1 MCTAAMNVTMNIVSI
16 QVVTFSDMGEYRID
30 ELARLAATTV
40 RNVRVYQDRG
50 LLAPPRRDGR
60 VGIYTDAHLARLRL
74 IGQLLK
80 RGYTF
85 ANIGEMLAVWERGG
99 NLAEILD
106 LESAVGHP
114 WSDEVP
120 GHVTA
125 EQLRVLFGAENT
137 AENRA
142 RAVDLGI
149 LEPDG
154 ERYLVP
160 SPRLLSAG
168 AELVAAGVTLPD
180 VLDLA
185 ERLRVHVDAVAH
197 DMAATVAG
205 HVVAAHLR
213 DGGLRGEDIA
223 EVAAIVRRLRPLA
236 QIVLDAMLAQAM
248 SRHVQDALGD
258 HFPELLDYQ
267 EPPEAAQPA
276 WPGGWSCLSA
286 RHGASFG
293 SVPGLSG
300 GHDARSACQPEPSV
314 RQGSPHRTRPAGVLA
329 AGR

>member
-1 MCTAAMNVTMNIVSI
+1 
-16 QVVTFSDMGEYRID
+16 MGEYRID
-30 ELARLAATTV
+30 ELARLAGTTV

-50 LLAPPRRDGR
+50 LVTPPRRDGR

-99 NLAEILD
+99 DLAEVLD

-114 WSDEVP
+114 WSDEIP

-125 EQLRVLFGAENT
+125 EQLRDSFGAEYT
-137 AENRA
+137 AEHVA
-142 RAVDLGI
+142 RAVTLGI

-168 AELVAAGVTLPD
+168 AEMVAAGMTLGA

-185 ERLRVHVDAVAH
+185 ERLRMHVDAAAH

-213 DGGLRGEDIA
+213 DGMPEGEHMA
-223 EVAAIVRRLRPLA
+223 EAAAIIRRLRPLA

-248 SRHVQDALGD
+248 SQYVQEALGD
-258 HFPELLDYQ
+258 HL
-267 EPPEAAQPA
+267 
-276 WPGGWSCLSA
+276 A
-286 RHGASFG
+286 RVLGQDG
-293 SVPGLSG
+293 
-300 GHDARSACQPEPSV
+300 R
-314 RQGSPHRTRPAGVLA
+314 RTPA
-329 AGR
+329 AGAGAT

>member
-1 MCTAAMNVTMNIVSI
+1 MR
-16 QVVTFSDMGEYRID
+16 EYRID

-60 VGIYTDAHLARLRL
+60 VGIYTDAHLSRLRL

-106 LESAVGHP
+106 LESAVADP

-120 GHVTA
+120 GYLTG
-125 EQLRVLFGAENT
+125 EQLRASFGAEDT

-142 RAVDLGI
+142 RAVALGM

-154 ERYLVP
+154 GRYRVP

-168 AELVAAGVTLPD
+168 AEMVAAGMTLPD

-185 ERLRVHVDAVAH
+185 ERLRAHVDAAAR

-205 HVVAAHLR
+205 QVVIARLR
-213 DGGLRGEDIA
+213 DGALQGENVA

-236 QIVLDAMLAQAM
+236 QVVLDAMLAQAM
-248 SRHVQDALGD
+248 SQQVQDALGD
-258 HFPELLDYQ
+258 LAAALGHQAPA
-267 EPPEAAQPA
+267 EAEQPA
-276 WPGGWSCLSA
+276 
-286 RHGASFG
+286 
-293 SVPGLSG
+293 
-300 GHDARSACQPEPSV
+300 
-314 RQGSPHRTRPAGVLA
+314 
-329 AGR
+329 

>member
-1 MCTAAMNVTMNIVSI
+1 MNVTMNIVTI
-16 QVVTFSDMGEYRID
+16 QVVTFFGMGEYRID

-74 IGQLLK
+74 IGRLLS

-85 ANIGEMLAVWERGG
+85 ANIREMLAVWERGG
-99 NLAEILD
+99 TLAEILD
-106 LESAVGHP
+106 LESAVADP

-120 GHVTA
+120 GYVTD
-125 EQLRVLFGAENT
+125 EQLGELFGAGNT

-142 RAVDLGI
+142 RAADLGI
-149 LEPDG
+149 IQPDG
-154 ERYLVP
+154 ARYLAP

-168 AELVAAGVTLPD
+168 AELVAAGMTLPD
-180 VLDLA
+180 VLGLA
-185 ERLRVHVDAVAH
+185 ERLRAHVDAVAH

-213 DGGLRGEDIA
+213 DGGLHSEDIA

-236 QIVLDAMLAQAM
+236 QVVVDAMLAQSM

-258 HFPELLDYQ
+258 YFPELLDYQ
-267 EPPEAAQPA
+267 KPPEAGQPA
-276 WPGGWSCLSA
+276 
-286 RHGASFG
+286 
-293 SVPGLSG
+293 
-300 GHDARSACQPEPSV
+300 
-314 RQGSPHRTRPAGVLA
+314 
-329 AGR
+329 